1 MGRTAYLAIG
11 LIFLSAGLILFA
23 LSVYGQTWLYIGLG
37 ALTLILSVLNG
48 GKMAALAHD
57 AHALKLR
64 SGRIFSPAGI
74 MALFGFFFILMV
86 LFMSLMMMLA
96 FKAAGLIA
104 SVLGSGISTFI
115 YSVTVLIASYLL
127 FKYSYDREPYELK
140 SSWGERMDRM
150 YAMPK
155 GMMNAGKDAAEDAI
169 SRISSAFSGS
179 RGRP

>member
-1 MGRTAYLAIG
+1 MGRTASLVMG
-11 LIFLSAGLILFA
+11 LILLSAGLTLFA
-23 LSVYGQTWLYIGLG
+23 LSVYGQTWFYIGLG

-48 GKMAALAHD
+48 LKMAALAHD

-64 SGRIFSPAGI
+64 SGRLLSPAGI
-74 MALFGFFFILMV
+74 MAVFGFFFILMV

-104 SVLGSGISTFI
+104 SAFGSGISTFL
-115 YSVTVLIASYLL
+115 YSIIILIASYLI
-127 FKYSYDREPYELK
+127 FRYRYDREPYELK
-140 SSWGERMDRM
+140 SSWGRRMDRM

-155 GMMNAGKDAAEDAI
+155 GMVDAGKEVAEGSI